1 MSKSKLN
8 KTETLVALA
17 RQALKASGL
26 DRSELLAETEGN
38 MSYLVLGTPRI
49 CLAAYTSP
57 GLAELVLAELNRD

>member
-1 MSKSKLN
+1 MSKSKMS
-8 KTETLVALA
+8 KTEKLVALA
-17 RQALKASGL
+17 RQALKASGR

-57 GLAELVLAELNRD
+57 GLAEMVLAELTRE